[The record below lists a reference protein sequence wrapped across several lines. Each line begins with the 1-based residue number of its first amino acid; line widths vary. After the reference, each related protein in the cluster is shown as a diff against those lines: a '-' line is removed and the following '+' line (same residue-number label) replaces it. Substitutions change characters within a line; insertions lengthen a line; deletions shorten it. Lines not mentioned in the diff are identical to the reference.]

1 MFYQSKHRV
10 LERHKEKMD
19 SDSLEQELMDVHR
32 IAQYVVIVS
41 VVRCG
46 DLDNNDDGCIRQFV
60 STCNI

>member
-32 IAQYVVIVS
+32 IPQYVVIVS

-46 DLDNNDDGCIRQFV
+46 DLDNNDDGCIR
-60 STCNI
+60 